1 MAILNG
7 ILKKLNGSAG
17 SLTFKQVNGQTVVSE
32 KATIVKN
39 SRTPAQQRQR
49 TKWGNVVQMYKGICP
64 LINYGYEAKPAGCS
78 DYNMFMKANMKL
90 TDIYLTRDEVAGG
103 ACIAAPYQLTQG
115 SLPSIVVV
123 GNGENAK
130 TDIFLGDLVIDENTT
145 VKEFAQ
151 AVVSNNA
158 DYDYGDQIAFFDVLQ
173 KVNAV
178 SLIPY
183 CQFSATNVVLDKASE
198 VKLWDLVNK
207 HGFASSE
214 DGFLMHTEGEGN
226 GVYGWVHSRK
236 GSGKT
241 LVSTQ
246 TLINNNAEMLAEY
259 SGDNAYQRSVKTY
272 GGESS
277 AFLTPGTIT
286 TSGAEAATPSEEGNG
301 GGSDNT
307 GGNSSGDNTGG
318 GGSDNT
324 DDGGEDLP
332 PVLGGDENEG
342 GGSGGSGDEEP
353 DITVGD

>member
-39 SRTPAQQRQR
+39 ARTPAQQRQR
-49 TKWGNVVQMYKGICP
+49 TKWGNVIQMYKGICP
-64 LINYGYEAKPAGCS
+64 LINYGFESKPVGKS
-78 DYNMFMKANMKL
+78 DYNMFMAANMKL
-90 TDIYLTRDEVAGG
+90 TNIYLTRSEVAGG

-115 SLPSIVVV
+115 SLPSIVVM
-123 GNGENAK
+123 GKGETAK
-130 TDIFLGDLVIDENTT
+130 TDIYIGELVIDENTT

-173 KVNAV
+173 KVNALT
-178 SLIPY
+178 LIPY
-183 CQFSATNVVLDKASE
+183 CQFAATNVVLDKASE

-207 HGFASSE
+207 HGFATST
-214 DGFLMHTEGEGN
+214 DGFLMHAEGEGE

-236 GSGKT
+236 GASKT

-246 TLINNNAEMLAEY
+246 MLIDNNAEMIADY

-272 GGESS
+272 GGETS
-277 AFLTPGTIT
+277 AFLTPGTMT
-286 TSGAEAATPSEEGNG
+286 TSGASATTPSEEGNG
-301 GGSDNT
+301 GG
-307 GGNSSGDNTGG
+307 GSGDNTGG
-318 GGSDNT
+318 GGSDSGG
-324 DDGGEDLP
+324 DGGEDLP

-342 GGSGGSGDEEP
+342 GGGSGGSGDEEP

>member
-32 KATIVKN
+32 KATTVKN

-64 LINYGYEAKPAGCS
+64 LINYGYESKPAGCS

-90 TDIYLTRDEVAGG
+90 TDIYLTRQEVAGG
-103 ACIAAPYQLTQG
+103 GCIAAPYQITQG
-115 SLPSIVVV
+115 TLPSIVTV
-123 GNGENAK
+123 GEGDNVR
-130 TDIFLGDLVIDENTT
+130 TDISLGDLTIDAETT
-145 VKEFAQ
+145 VKDFAQ
-151 AVVSNNA
+151 AVVNNNA
-158 DYDYGDQIAFFDVLQ
+158 DYDYGDQISFFDVLQ

-178 SLIPY
+178 TLIPY

-207 HGFASSE
+207 HGFASSS
-214 DGFLMHTEGEGN
+214 DGFLMHTEGEGE

-246 TLINNNAEMLAEY
+246 SLIDNNAEMLAEY
-259 SGDNAYQRSVKTY
+259 SGEQAYKRSVKTY
-272 GGESS
+272 GGETS
-277 AFLTPGTIT
+277 AFLTPGTT
-286 TSGAEAATPSEEGNG
+286 TTTGASAATPSEE
-301 GGSDNT
+301 
-307 GGNSSGDNTGG
+307 
-318 GGSDNT
+318 
-324 DDGGEDLP
+324 LP
-332 PVLGGDENEG
+332 PVIGGDENG
-342 GGSGGSGDEEP
+342 GGGDEVI
-353 DITVGD
+353 DDSDNGV